1 MRTLKIDPPRQ
12 RELARQFKALHHSG
26 QTLILANAW
35 DCISAKI
42 FEQAGFPAIATT
54 SSGISFSCGYQD
66 GEHMDPAV
74 LLEVLARIT
83 RTVQVPVT
91 ADIEAGYAQGDEKKF
106 REFIRSL
113 VRIGVVGIN
122 LEDADAHQSPPQLKP
137 LEHALDFIRI
147 AREAAQQEG
156 GQLFINARTD
166 ALRLGAGD
174 LEARLGVAIERASA
188 FAGAG
193 ADGIFVPFVRDI
205 SAVTALKEAISLPL
219 NILMDESLDVKAL
232 KQLGI
237 ARISTGSKP
246 ILATLALLQRIGDA
260 LLHGDD
266 WQPLYTAE
274 PTYAAVNAMLA

>member
-66 GEHMDPAV
+66 GEHMDP
-74 LLEVLARIT
+74 
-83 RTVQVPVT
+83 TVQVPVT